1 MLGQPTAPPNGG
13 REMGGMIMVQRR
25 FRRPVGFRA
34 VRPARAIGVLLVAL
48 GVGLAVCCASG
59 AGEQPAGPGKPGRE
73 DACPVCGMLVSPYP
87 AWVAQVVFED
97 GSSAFFDGCKDMFKY
112 LLARDRYLPEKRQA
126 TIAAVY
132 VTDYYHLTPIEGRS
146 AHFVMGSDVLGPMG
160 HELVPLAT
168 LAAAKEFSGDH
179 GGARIVRFEEV
190 TPELLSGL
198 N

>member
-1 MLGQPTAPPNGG
+1 
-13 REMGGMIMVQRR
+13 MVGLLR
-25 FRRPVGFRA
+25 VGFVVSVVLLIA
-34 VRPARAIGVLLVAL
+34 GCQSSGVLESEVTPAQLVGSAAC
-48 GVGLAVCCASG
+48 AVCG
-59 AGEQPAGPGKPGRE
+59 AEVA
-73 DACPVCGMLVSPYP
+73 DSP

-112 LLARDRYLPEKRQA
+112 LLARDRYLPEKRQL

-132 VTDYYHLTPIEGRS
+132 VTDYYELTPIEGRS